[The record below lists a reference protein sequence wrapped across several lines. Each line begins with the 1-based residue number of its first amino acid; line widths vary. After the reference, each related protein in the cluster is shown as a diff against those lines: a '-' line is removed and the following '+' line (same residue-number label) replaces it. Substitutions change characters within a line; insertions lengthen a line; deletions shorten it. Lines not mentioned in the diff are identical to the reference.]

1 MLFITFLCYNP
12 LMKTVVKQ
20 EIKNFVFII
29 IGSLLLAISYA
40 LFIIPFHIVPGGVSG
55 IAIIINYFIKAP
67 VGILTIVLNLP
78 ILYLGMKKLGR
89 AYGIKSIVGILFSYL
104 GIDFFYEVLKFKN
117 IHATN
122 NEILAS
128 IYGGVMLGV
137 GLGLVFKGRAS
148 TGGTDVI
155 GMLINKYT
163 GISVGMGILIVD
175 SLIISAS
182 GFSYHSLE
190 APLIG
195 YLTLFVS
202 SKAIDFV
209 LEGWNYA
216 KMAFI
221 ITEKEDEVKELIF
234 NKIGRGGTIFYGKTL
249 YKEEPRNIIMTVISI
264 KQFPTLR
271 QEIRKIDPHAF
282 VIISDIYEVLGR
294 GFRKRV

>member
-1 MLFITFLCYNP
+1 
-12 LMKTVVKQ
+12 MKENTKQ

-29 IGSLLLAISYA
+29 IGSIILAISYA

-55 IAIIINYFIKAP
+55 IAIIINYFANVP
-67 VGILTIVLNLP
+67 VGLLTIVLNLP
-78 ILYLGMKKLGR
+78 ILYLGIKKLGR

-104 GIDFFYEVLKFKN
+104 GIDFFYEILKFKN

-163 GISVGMGILIVD
+163 GISVGMAILIVD

-221 ITEKEDEVKELIF
+221 ITDKENEVRELIF
-234 NKIGRGGTIFYGKTL
+234 DKLGRGGTIFFGKTL
-249 YKEEPRNIIMTVISI
+249 YKEEPKNIIMTVVTR

-271 QEIRKIDPHAF
+271 QEIRKIDPNAF

>member
-1 MLFITFLCYNP
+1 MDS
-12 LMKTVVKQ
+12 KTKQ
-20 EIKNFVFII
+20 ELKNFIFII
-29 IGSLLLAISYA
+29 SGSLLLAISYA

-55 IAIIINYFIKAP
+55 IAIIINYFFKVP
-67 VGILTIVLNLP
+67 VGILTIVLNFP
-78 ILYLGMKKLGR
+78 ILYLGVKKLGR

-104 GIDFFYEVLKFKN
+104 GIDFFYEILKFKN

-163 GISVGMGILIVD
+163 GISVGMAILFVD
-175 SLIISAS
+175 SIIISAS

-221 ITEKEDEVKELIF
+221 ITEREDEVKELIF
-234 NKIGRGGTIFYGKTL
+234 NKIGRGGTVFYGKTL
-249 YKEEPRNIIMTVISI
+249 YKEEPKNIIMTVISI

-271 QEIRKIDPHAF
+271 QEIRKIDPNAF

-294 GFRKRV
+294 GFRKRI

>member
-1 MLFITFLCYNP
+1 
-12 LMKTVVKQ
+12 MKESVKQ
-20 EIKNFVFII
+20 EIKNFIFII
-29 IGSLLLAISYA
+29 SGSLLLAISYA

-55 IAIIINYFIKAP
+55 IAIIINYFASVP

-104 GIDFFYEVLKFKN
+104 GIDFFYEILKFKN

-155 GMLINKYT
+155 GMLINRYT
-163 GISVGMGILIVD
+163 GISVGMAILIVD

-221 ITEKEDEVKELIF
+221 ITDKEGEVKDLIF
-234 NKIGRGGTIFYGKTL
+234 DKLGRGGTVFFGKTL
-249 YKEEPRNIIMTVISI
+249 YKEEPKNIIMTVVTR

-271 QEIRKIDPHAF
+271 QEIRKIDPNAF

-294 GFRKRV
+294 GFRRRV

>member
-1 MLFITFLCYNP
+1 
-12 LMKTVVKQ
+12 MKENRKQ

-29 IGSLLLAISYA
+29 IGSTILAISYA

-55 IAIIINYFIKAP
+55 IAIIINYFANIP
-67 VGILTIVLNLP
+67 VGLLTIVLNLP
-78 ILYLGMKKLGR
+78 ILYLGIKKLGK

-104 GIDFFYEVLKFKN
+104 GIDFFYEILKFKN

-163 GISVGMGILIVD
+163 GISVGMAILIVD

-221 ITEKEDEVKELIF
+221 ITDKENEVRELIF
-234 NKIGRGGTIFYGKTL
+234 NKLGRGGTIFFGKTL
-249 YKEEPRNIIMTVISI
+249 YKEEPKNIIMTVVTR

-271 QEIRKIDPHAF
+271 QEIRKIDTNAF

-294 GFRKRV
+294 GFRKRI

>member
-1 MLFITFLCYNP
+1 
-12 LMKTVVKQ
+12 MKENGKQ

-29 IGSLLLAISYA
+29 IGSTILAISYA

-55 IAIIINYFIKAP
+55 IAIIINYFANIP
-67 VGILTIVLNLP
+67 VGLLTIVLNLP
-78 ILYLGMKKLGR
+78 ILYLGIKKLGK

-104 GIDFFYEVLKFKN
+104 GIDFFYEILKFKN

-163 GISVGMGILIVD
+163 GISVGMAILIVD

-221 ITEKEDEVKELIF
+221 ITDKENEVRELIF
-234 NKIGRGGTIFYGKTL
+234 NKLGRGGTIFFGKTL
-249 YKEEPRNIIMTVISI
+249 YKEEPKNIIMTVVTR

-271 QEIRKIDPHAF
+271 QEIRKIDTNAF

-294 GFRKRV
+294 GFRKRI